1 MLLTLL
7 LRLCYLM
14 LAILSINIATASPL
28 WVASLPFEQCQQNAY
43 LCGVGQGA
51 TLAEAKTSA
60 KADIA
65 KQLSSRVESQT
76 EISSHLRNGKLTRD
90 ANTKVTENSDVTLTG
105 PLISLQS
112 EQIDGVWFVAVA
124 YDRRSIENKLNQ
136 WLTKAPCEHGEN
148 AFLGK
153 TPLLTSGLSKLACQP
168 RLYLSQT
175 GQVWSLSHS
184 MGSFP
189 LNGVDYE
196 SLFSSIENQ
205 YLTMSVSENRLT
217 PSQYYH
223 VSVVSKKQGYLS
235 LFQILESGQV
245 SVWLESQKVSPHRE
259 VIFPD
264 LDQYEG
270 LVSEIPEG
278 KMQTFDMNIALLCD
292 KPLDSSLYEQISVQH
307 ITDTHNRF
315 NSLLKIME
323 QCEFTTQRINT
334 RR

>member
-1 MLLTLL
+1 
-7 LRLCYLM
+7 
-14 LAILSINIATASPL
+14 
-28 WVASLPFEQCQQNAY
+28 
-43 LCGVGQGA
+43 
-51 TLAEAKTSA
+51 
-60 KADIA
+60 
-65 KQLSSRVESQT
+65 
-76 EISSHLRNGKLTRD
+76 
-90 ANTKVTENSDVTLTG
+90 
-105 PLISLQS
+105 
-112 EQIDGVWFVAVA
+112 
-124 YDRRSIENKLNQ
+124 
-136 WLTKAPCEHGEN
+136 
-148 AFLGK
+148 
-153 TPLLTSGLSKLACQP
+153 
-168 RLYLSQT
+168 
-175 GQVWSLSHS
+175 